1 MIRSLDGTYLSVSQC
16 WNNDTINS
24 ILKKMRS
31 GTKGLKDWQ
40 LNWTGMLRTRG
51 KKNSSTIV
59 LMISVNKIN
68 LARKSKRGLM
78 KAKIKRKPI

>member
-40 LNWTGMLRTRG
+40 LNWTGMSRTGGKENFFNNCLIDFSKQDKFG
-51 KKNSSTIV
+51 KKV
-59 LMISVNKIN
+59 KKRVGE
-68 LARKSKRGLM
+68 SKN
-78 KAKIKRKPI
+78 